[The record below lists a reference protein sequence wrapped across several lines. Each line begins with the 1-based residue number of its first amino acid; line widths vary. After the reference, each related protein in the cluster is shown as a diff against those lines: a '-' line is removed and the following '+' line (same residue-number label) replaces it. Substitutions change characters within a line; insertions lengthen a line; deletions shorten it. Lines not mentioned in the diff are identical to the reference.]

1 MRVTYTKLGL
11 SPSIK
16 ILLALLFRKLDILAM
31 LKFGH
36 VKDRFVI
43 CNYETLFLN
52 ARNTPDFFA
61 HLLDFKG
68 LTLGHQLV

>member
-1 MRVTYTKLGL
+1 MRVTYPKLGL
-11 SPSIK
+11 SLSIK
-16 ILLALLFRKLDILAM
+16 ILLVLLLRMLDILAM
-31 LKFGH
+31 LKFGY

-43 CNYETLFLN
+43 CNYEILFLD

-61 HLLDFKG
+61 HFLDFKG